1 MKHQKMH
8 VAKWANEDKQQ
19 QKLHEDLV
27 LKQAE
32 KVHVEPSFKTSGRC
46 TWNLV
51 KETARG
57 D

>member
-19 QKLHEDLV
+19 QKVHE
-27 LKQAE
+27 
-32 KVHVEPSFKTSGRC
+32 EPSFKTSGRC